1 MVQLAK
7 YKMVKV
13 ISTVKEKEKK
23 RKKKKIN
30 SYQDFRAS
38 DFFFV
43 TPFWFSSPFFV
54 VEEDFIFYKTRKNEF
69 RILFFV
75 NSVFNSLASSHFLFF
90 RCLFLRNFFLLFFN
104 MRVRKRL
111 KNFAH
116 FLFAT

>member
-23 RKKKKIN
+23 KKKRKKIN

-43 TPFWFSSPFFV
+43 TPFLFSSPFFV
-54 VEEDFIFYKTRKNEF
+54 VEEDFILVFFIIRAKEF

-75 NSVFNSLASSHFLFF
+75 NSAFNSLASSPFLFF
-90 RCLFLRNFFLLFFN
+90 RCLFLR
-104 MRVRKRL
+104 
-111 KNFAH
+111 
-116 FLFAT
+116 